1 MGRELGWYGGA
12 REPVGMVGTT
22 IGITTGA
29 APRPP
34 DDAIMRLLTHLLG
47 EPGACHDPTVA
58 LLPAVPLFQDVLSF
72 CQHLRVMRRQAELER
87 VKIRMW
93 SG

>member
-34 DDAIMRLLTHLLG
+34 DDAIMRLFTRLLG
-47 EPGACHDPTVA
+47 EPAGRDHPVG
-58 LLPAVPLFQDVLSF
+58 V
-72 CQHLRVMRRQAELER
+72 
-87 VKIRMW
+87 
-93 SG
+93 

>member
-1 MGRELGWYGGA
+1 VSAVGRELGWYGGA

-29 APRPP
+29 APQPP
-34 DDAIMRLLTHLLG
+34 DDAIMRIFTRLLG
-47 EPGACHDPTVA
+47 ESVGYVSIY
-58 LLPAVPLFQDVLSF
+58 LVPLFQDVLSF
-72 CQHLRVMRRQAELER
+72 CHHLRLMRRQSELER
-87 VKIRMW
+87 IKKRML